1 MHFMFFIPILFF
13 LLLPAPFPRADLA
26 YSIAHFGLVCKT
38 GILKNLTVKP
48 GFPIKLPC
56 KSISICRALLFAFF
70 SGLTSGLVCGAVIGV
85 RCPIRHIVHHIFCA
99 VYHVV
104 HTVHDAVAHVF
115 HWRLLRRL
123 RRRLRCCHCSWCRSY
138 WLHYWLFRCFRCSA
152 CWFRRCCRNCHRR
165 LRPRTSTSATVLLC
179 IF

>member
-1 MHFMFFIPILFF
+1 MFFIPILFF

-38 GILKNLTVKP
+38 GITKNLTVRP

-85 RCPIRHIVHHIFCA
+85 RCPIRHIVYNIFGA

-104 HTVHDAVAHVF
+104 HTVHDAVAHILDCVACAVYGVVYDVAVIDGSIVHGAVGGGSVIGSSVVF
-115 HWRLLRRL
+115 GVRLVG
-123 RRRLRCCHCSWCRSY
+123 
-138 WLHYWLFRCFRCSA
+138 SA
-152 CWFRRCCRNCHRR
+152 VVVGI
-165 LRPRTSTSATVLLC
+165 ATGAYAQD
-179 IF
+179 